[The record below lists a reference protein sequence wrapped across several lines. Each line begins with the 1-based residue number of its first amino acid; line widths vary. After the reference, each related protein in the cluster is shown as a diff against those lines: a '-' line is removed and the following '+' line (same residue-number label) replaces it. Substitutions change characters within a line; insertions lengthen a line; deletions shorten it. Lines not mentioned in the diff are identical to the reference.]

1 MNAANHVVDIDESN
15 AQTLLIEESLNRPV
29 VVDFWADWCGPCKQ
43 LMPILEKL
51 AAEYQGAFL
60 LAKVNADEQQMLA
73 QQLGVRSLPTV
84 MVIKDGQPVDGFSGA
99 QPESA
104 VREMLDKHVPSP
116 QADALA
122 EAEQRLAEGD
132 IPGALT
138 LYRGAWEE
146 SGQKPEF
153 TMAYAGALIA
163 ANRLDEAEALL
174 ADIKMVDQD
183 ARYEQLKAQ
192 IELQRQAARSP
203 EVEALEADLAS
214 DEQNH
219 EVRIKLAVQ
228 LSSHGQYREAL
239 EHLLVVLRADRD
251 WGNGEA
257 KRVYLDMIATIGKGD
272 PLAADYQ
279 RKLFSLINRSAMLK
293 RCNKAGQ
300 C

>member
-1 MNAANHVVDIDESN
+1 MNAANYVVDIDESN
-15 AQTLLIEESLNRPV
+15 AQSLLIEESLNRPV

-104 VREMLDKHVPSP
+104 VREMLDKYVPSP
-116 QADALA
+116 QADSLA
-122 EAEQRLAEGD
+122 EAERLLSEGD
-132 IPGALT
+132 IPGALA
-138 LYRGAWEE
+138 LYRAAWED

-153 TMAYAGALIA
+153 TMAYAGALIT

-174 ADIKMVDQD
+174 KEIKLVDQD
-183 ARYEQLKAQ
+183 ARYEQLMAQ

-203 EVEALEADLAS
+203 EIEALEADLAKN
-214 DEQNH
+214 EQNH

-239 EHLLVVLRADRD
+239 EHLLMVLRVDRD

-272 PLAADYQ
+272 PLAAEYQ
-279 RKLFSLINRSAMLK
+279 RKLFSLLY
-293 RCNKAGQ
+293 
-300 C
+300 

>member
-1 MNAANHVVDIDESN
+1 MNAANYIVDIDESN
-15 AQTLLIEESLNRPV
+15 AQTLLIEESQKRPV
-29 VVDFWADWCGPCKQ
+29 IVDFWADWCAPCKQ

-104 VREMLDKHVPSP
+104 VRDMLDKHVPSP
-116 QADALA
+116 QADSLA
-122 EAEQRLAEGD
+122 EAEQLLTEGD
-132 IPGALT
+132 IPGALA
-138 LYRGAWEE
+138 LFRGAWED

-153 TMAYAGALIA
+153 TMAYAGALIT

-174 ADIKMVDQD
+174 SDIKMLDQD
-183 ARYEQLKAQ
+183 ARYQQLMAQ

-203 EVEALEADLAS
+203 EIEALEADLAS

-219 EVRIKLAVQ
+219 EIRIKLAVQ
-228 LSSHGQYREAL
+228 LSSHGRYREAL

-272 PLAADYQ
+272 PLAAEYQ
-279 RKLFSLINRSAMLK
+279 RKLFSLLY
-293 RCNKAGQ
+293 
-300 C
+300 

>member
-1 MNAANHVVDIDESN
+1 MNAANYIVDIDESN
-15 AQTLLIEESLNRPV
+15 AQTLLIEESQKRPV
-29 VVDFWADWCGPCKQ
+29 IVDFWADWCAPCKQ

-104 VREMLDKHVPSP
+104 VRDMLDKHVPSP
-116 QADALA
+116 QADSLV
-122 EAEQRLAEGD
+122 EAEQLLAEGD
-132 IPGALT
+132 IPGALA
-138 LYRGAWEE
+138 LFRGAWED

-153 TMAYAGALIA
+153 TMAYAGALITA
-163 ANRLDEAEALL
+163 GRLDEAEALL
-174 ADIKMVDQD
+174 SDIKMVDQD
-183 ARYEQLKAQ
+183 ARFQQLMAQ

-203 EVEALEADLAS
+203 EIEALEADLAS

-219 EVRIKLAVQ
+219 EVRVKLAVQ
-228 LSSHGQYREAL
+228 ISSHGRYREAL

-272 PLAADYQ
+272 PLAAEYQ
-279 RKLFSLINRSAMLK
+279 RKLFSLLY
-293 RCNKAGQ
+293 
-300 C
+300 